1 MTERHRFELELAR
14 STSDIRTTLA
24 LIRTIEAEKR
34 TYLAELR
41 TGIGVLTVPMSLVTI
56 LVATSRYYDVMV
68 VLPYVIGLAAGVVA
82 LVLVGGYLVVRS
94 LSRLRLTERLKET
107 ACTTASATLVMD
119 ESLTEDE

>member
-1 MTERHRFELELAR
+1 
-14 STSDIRTTLA
+14 
-24 LIRTIEAEKR
+24 
-34 TYLAELR
+34 
-41 TGIGVLTVPMSLVTI
+41 MSLVTI